1 MIWSSQDVARDQVRR
16 QAAGMDA
23 RQVAQAVDEAVVGV
37 RESQEALRSSPAQH
51 RAEPAPD
58 PQEVAE
64 RRVAR
69 LAEWR
74 RVAAHLAA
82 TGAHAY
88 DADHDKEGSAWAR
101 ERQERRAEA
110 LRAQALR
117 AQAAWA
123 QRRREEQD
131 ELRTEVWLS
140 GAAGRRIRAAAARAG
155 LTPHEVVAQL
165 TKRVSVGENGTLS
178 VAPFVPGHMPRA
190 AIEER

>member
-1 MIWSSQDVARDQVRR
+1 MGESHNSSRPPQQRRETLLHVPGRADRTQVR
-16 QAAGMDA
+16 
-23 RQVAQAVDEAVVGV
+23 VKEDEEIPGF
-37 RESQEALRSSPAQH
+37 RPRDSESLVKGQQQTQRGESEALVVS
-51 RAEPAPD
+51 
-58 PQEVAE
+58 E
-64 RRVAR
+64 R
-69 LAEWR
+69 L
-74 RVAAHLAA
+74 
-82 TGAHAY
+82 

-165 TKRVSVGENGTLS
+165 TKRVSVGEDGTLS

-190 AIEER
+190 VIEER

>member
-1 MIWSSQDVARDQVRR
+1 MRR
-16 QAAGMDA
+16 
-23 RQVAQAVDEAVVGV
+23 
-37 RESQEALRSSPAQH
+37 
-51 RAEPAPD
+51 
-58 PQEVAE
+58 
-64 RRVAR
+64 
-69 LAEWR
+69 
-74 RVAAHLAA
+74 
-82 TGAHAY
+82 Y
-88 DADHDKEGSAWAR
+88 ADHDKEGSAWAR

-165 TKRVSVGENGTLS
+165 TKRVSVGEDGTLS